1 MDKQEF
7 LIQPGESLTEAFSDQ
22 RIYWTVAG
30 TIGGNVIERSVISSM
45 RKTFGIAR
53 EIEGTV
59 IFVDE
64 ELATSKVSVTANK
77 PQYSTNRALLRLA
90 TIIASAAG
98 MKAAANMKSGGLQY
112 ALFGVAVGNMGR
124 LLQDFFPALSV
135 PYKK

>member
-22 RIYWTVAG
+22 RIYFTVAG
-30 TIGGNVIERSVISSM
+30 TIAGNVVERSLISSM

-90 TIIASAAG
+90 TIIAAAAG